1 MSEYNNIQD
10 AIENY
15 NLAHANGLVPPQAD
29 ELIFEYLQDQC
40 SKDIVVFDIE
50 TSELIDDAVKISD
63 MSVTV
68 ASAQLLRDPMHF
80 LFCDART
87 QRGAPIRFLAS
98 MLDAAE
104 QIIAYNGLRFDLV
117 VLAARDETRG
127 APDTTVPVT
136 GAGTAAPL
144 SSFVTATPL

>member
-1 MSEYNNIQD
+1 MSEYINIQD

-68 ASAQLLRDPMHF
+68 ASAQLLRDPS
-80 LFCDART
+80 
-87 QRGAPIRFLAS
+87 I
-98 MLDAAE
+98 
-104 QIIAYNGLRFDLV
+104 
-117 VLAARDETRG
+117 
-127 APDTTVPVT
+127 
-136 GAGTAAPL
+136 L
-144 SSFVTATPL
+144 SSTKS